1 MTCVY
6 MFMMMR
12 STISEFDKRTVK
24 TYDDAM
30 RAYRMPAPHP
40 EMEGVKYGE
49 ELMVFNPEEEDD
61 DDEDDGDIIVTCP
74 LDIIKERTY
83 NTPVNRY
90 KYDSHH

>member
-1 MTCVY
+1 MCFAAVFGMTCVY

-49 ELMVFNPEEEDD
+49 ELMVFNPEEEED
-61 DDEDDGDIIVTCP
+61 DDEDDGDIIV
-74 LDIIKERTY
+74 RA
-83 NTPVNRY
+83 
-90 KYDSHH
+90 